1 MDIFTELIRQLGK
14 QLDLYNG
21 IDSDDDNDNVN
32 EDNVNE
38 DNVNEDNVN
47 DDNKS
52 KLDTFIINT
61 QPKNTQPENTPVY
74 SKYTVIN
81 VGNGEPLPFKLP
93 GGYKERY
100 NDKLL
105 ITQSNIE
112 NKKDSKSF
120 LHSFMNAYNN
130 HLDMVLSPDD
140 IWVFI
145 CLQFSAYVNDNAD
158 KIKHKFVNHEGKK
171 QLTVITSIDLDENKW
186 DEFFDLM
193 LDKIKENTSED
204 AVNTL
209 QCDFSTTTNIEKI
222 ISTSVIM
229 DTFKQYFKYGRCI
242 PLCGIRN
249 VLFMGT
255 LNDWE
260 RIIEKLNE
268 LSVYDVDGK
277 LQKYVDELIPVMQ
290 QIIDTY
296 KGVDKTDF
304 WDKIMNIEHG
314 AVGSGSITYISGW
327 ILKFYNLGNNEEK
340 ITANEL
346 TEYETSFPVTIE
358 NHMTS
363 EKTVVNF
370 ASGLNGIRYEELNE
384 FKMIRPAMNY
394 SVCEV
399 SREPL

>member
-158 KIKHKFVNHEGKK
+158 KIKHKFVNGFVWFMAIGLFTIILNIILLYIFTDFLRIYYVLS
-171 QLTVITSIDLDENKW
+171 QLIS
-186 DEFFDLM
+186 LM
-193 LDKIKENTSED
+193 IVGL
-204 AVNTL
+204 L
-209 QCDFSTTTNIEKI
+209 GF
-222 ISTSVIM
+222 
-229 DTFKQYFKYGRCI
+229 Y
-242 PLCGIRN
+242 
-249 VLFMGT
+249 
-255 LNDWE
+255 LND
-260 RIIEKLNE
+260 
-268 LSVYDVDGK
+268 
-277 LQKYVDELIPVMQ
+277 M
-290 QIIDTY
+290 
-296 KGVDKTDF
+296 
-304 WDKIMNIEHG
+304 
-314 AVGSGSITYISGW
+314 
-327 ILKFYNLGNNEEK
+327 
-340 ITANEL
+340 L
-346 TEYETSFPVTIE
+346 TF
-358 NHMTS
+358 NR
-363 EKTVVNF
+363 K
-370 ASGLNGIRYEELNE
+370 
-384 FKMIRPAMNY
+384 K
-394 SVCEV
+394 
-399 SREPL
+399 